1 MKEWMLDNLNWFCPL
16 LITIVFSMLNIIVA
30 ICNLK
35 ITKRQNKMQNDSFCF
50 QLFEKRHTIYDRIN
64 QILCMAIAKGKV
76 TNEMM
81 TEFRISTKDAKF
93 FFGDEFWAIWI
104 ESCRLLEEYKVVS
117 YKVENDTLNP
127 KHEEL
132 CDRETELL
140 AKLVEQ
146 QKHLSDVAQKYIS
159 FSEYKI
165 KK

>member
-16 LITIVFSMLNIIVA
+16 LITIVFSVLNIIVA

-35 ITKRQNKMQNDSFCF
+35 ITKRQNKMQNDNFCF
-50 QLFEKRHTIYDRIN
+50 LLFEKRHSIYDRLN
-64 QILCMAIAKGKV
+64 QILCTAIAKGKV

-93 FFGDEFWAIWI
+93 FFDDEFWDVWI
-104 ESCRLLEEYKVVS
+104 ESCGLLEEYKVVS

-127 KHEEL
+127 KHAEL

-140 AKLVEQ
+140 ARLVEQ

-159 FSEYKI
+159 FSEYKM